1 MNEFWKKY
9 LLFGTAGVVLNA
21 YLLYVATR
29 EMAAS
34 KPNVRKLP

>member
-1 MNEFWKKY
+1 VNKYWKKY

-29 EMAAS
+29 EVAAS
-34 KPNVRKLP
+34 KPDVRNLP